1 MRPLKT
7 ILGSYMPAFFRM
19 DLSFSFPGG
28 ERAYEKINEKEVSVF
43 IHEYIHFIQDIT
55 TYIGYNNLYVYSEYL
70 HGAVNEIYKKSPG
83 NIHLPITFNNN
94 YGNINLNRFVNK
106 ETCGDI
112 EEENEFFLTKITFE
126 EKEVPYRN
134 QFVSHIK
141 KVKLHSAK
149 GKIVDFGYR
158 AIMESMA
165 YLIEKQITRGSSIP
179 PDFPYLSAEMIV
191 KEYYEEFGENPLR
204 IIALCDASLQFS
216 EPAKIFIESLKEF
229 KKTNFNPENA
239 NDVIDY
245 FYNKKCV
252 QMGNPVD
259 LTMGIINMG
268 FMVGERLKLYMNN
281 ASFKPFHDVIHT
293 TIGFGISQRIKNRY
307 FILDIVRNGY
317 ALTNPLL
324 RKILLKVGTPIIKDI
339 NDDFWMIPPIGKNP
353 SNYWLE
359 YFPAVEAI
367 YNTIANGFDIC
378 ELFNW
383 CEKSPHTI
391 EDERCINEPWKRVG
405 DKSLCPYAMLW
416 KHWNLSSYIPNIKS
430 SY

>member
-216 EPAKIFIESLKEF
+216 EPSK
-229 KKTNFNPENA
+229 NF
-239 NDVIDY
+239 Y
-245 FYNKKCV
+245 
-252 QMGNPVD
+252 
-259 LTMGIINMG
+259 
-268 FMVGERLKLYMNN
+268 
-281 ASFKPFHDVIHT
+281 
-293 TIGFGISQRIKNRY
+293 
-307 FILDIVRNGY
+307 
-317 ALTNPLL
+317 
-324 RKILLKVGTPIIKDI
+324 
-339 NDDFWMIPPIGKNP
+339 
-353 SNYWLE
+353 
-359 YFPAVEAI
+359 
-367 YNTIANGFDIC
+367 
-378 ELFNW
+378 
-383 CEKSPHTI
+383 
-391 EDERCINEPWKRVG
+391 RV
-405 DKSLCPYAMLW
+405 P
-416 KHWNLSSYIPNIKS
+416 
-430 SY
+430 